1 MKRILVSLLVVCF
14 TIAAWAQNDDFVQY
28 QLDNGLT
35 VYLWEDHDQPDVQGW
50 TVTRAGAIDEPADAT
65 GLAHYL
71 EHMLFKGTQKIG
83 ALDWEKEKPLYEEII
98 RLYDEYAET
107 TDEAKRLEL
116 TKKINEESIEAAK

>member
-1 MKRILVSLLVVCF
+1 MKRILVSLLFVCCA
-14 TIAAWAQNDDFVQY
+14 ILAWAQNDEFVQY

-71 EHMLFKGTQKIG
+71 EHMLFKGTDRIG
-83 ALDWEKEKPLYEEII
+83 ALDWEKEQPLYGVNHLEIT
-98 RLYDEYAET
+98 LYIYYI
-107 TDEAKRLEL
+107 LF
-116 TKKINEESIEAAK
+116 